1 MLESHED
8 SFESSVSGTNP
19 IDRGRGMETEAKD
32 PFVARLEPEK
42 VIYLEQ
48 EGWSSS
54 LDGTQ
59 LTKMWDDGSQSE
71 IDFEHVRDW
80 SLRVLK
86 EVLTSFPLHKV
97 TRGLKK

>member
-1 MLESHED
+1 
-8 SFESSVSGTNP
+8 
-19 IDRGRGMETEAKD
+19 METEKD

-42 VIYLEQ
+42 VNYLEQ

-59 LTKMWDDGSQSE
+59 FTKMWDDGSQSE
-71 IDFEHVRDW
+71 IEFEHVRDW

-86 EVLTSFPLHKV
+86 EVLASFPLHNV
-97 TRGLKK
+97 TQGLKK